1 MDAVRRLDRERCRER
16 KPVYSPLAGPG
27 GRGPHDHPHRGSSL
41 RAARAPR
48 LTDERRSLIELAREA
63 LWAETMTDA
72 GRVNLVGIAAI
83 FLIVIGA
90 GLVDVLQALVRIA
103 KEDFETGLRS
113 LLSFVWAYGVLLI
126 ACVVVL
132 AAAEV
137 ISPRR

>member
-1 MDAVRRLDRERCRER
+1 
-16 KPVYSPLAGPG
+16 
-27 GRGPHDHPHRGSSL
+27 
-41 RAARAPR
+41 